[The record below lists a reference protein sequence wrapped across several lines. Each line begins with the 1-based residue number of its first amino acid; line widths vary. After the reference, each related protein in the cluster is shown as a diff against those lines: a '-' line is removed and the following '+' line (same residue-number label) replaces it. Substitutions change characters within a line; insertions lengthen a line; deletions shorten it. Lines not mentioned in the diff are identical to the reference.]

1 MQKNKVF
8 HILSYI
14 WILFVISLFIPDKN
28 NRAVRFHCGQGMILT
43 IFSVL
48 CGAVDFVLG
57 LVIGWI
63 PYVGALVCGAVSLV
77 LGIASIVLMIIGI
90 VNAVN
95 DKEEPLPIIGKYA
108 FYK

>member
-14 WILFVISLFIPDKN
+14 WVLFLISLFIPDKDN
-28 NRAVRFHCGQGMILT
+28 KAVRFHCGQGMILT
-43 IFSVL
+43 IFSL
-48 CGAVDFVLG
+48 ACGVVETLLG

-63 PYVGALVCGAVSLV
+63 PVVGALVCGLVGLV
-77 LGIASIVLMIIGI
+77 LGIASIVLMVIGI
-90 VNAVN
+90 INAVN
-95 DKEEPLPIIGKYA
+95 DKEEPLPVIGKYA